1 MVFIWELVVE
11 ATIIQYNNSRNHVDN
26 GSAIGVFEVKLLK
39 MKIQLKMLLALVV
52 LLQMR

>member
-39 MKIQLKMLLALVV
+39 MKIQLKMLMALVV
-52 LLQMR
+52 LPQMR